1 MQVDFAGA
9 WRYIAADDASGEA
22 IHKVGVPWK
31 TSINPCHSIS
41 WLVTLGVGWKGYLG
55 GHASL
60 WQWCHSSSELA
71 IQAKCVNEDILG

>member
-31 TSINPCHSIS
+31 TSINPCPSIS

-55 GHASL
+55 GACLSL
-60 WQWCHSSSELA
+60 AVVSF
-71 IQAKCVNEDILG
+71 IQ